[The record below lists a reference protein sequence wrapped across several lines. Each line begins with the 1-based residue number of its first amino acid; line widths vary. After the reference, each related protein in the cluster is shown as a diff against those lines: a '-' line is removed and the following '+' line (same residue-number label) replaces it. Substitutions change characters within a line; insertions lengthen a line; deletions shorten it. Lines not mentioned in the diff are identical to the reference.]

1 MWPVT
6 ALLYTIATSSRR
18 RNALLT
24 MVMIYKMHAM
34 QTRQTHHKVG
44 PLPKLAAVGMPS
56 EAAIAVDDAQ
66 PKDLE
71 VEPVTTPATLQAPP
85 VCRSPMFAR
94 RAPIPATNQRAESPV
109 TGQASGTV
117 APPIAA
123 DRAPD
128 KPEQAVDTAPFLP
141 PNIVVDVEAEHRDA
155 TARLEQAEA
164 EAANAAAVAAAKA
177 AAAAVAVV
185 SDLAGSRPV
194 TRQGLSEVLATVG
207 AALESAAT
215 QMLARSGSMD
225 RSGEQM
231 QPAIVMGA
239 EQRTELPLD
248 ACVLLTGQQ
257 QPLSPPQVVDDD
269 QHRTC
274 TQSF

>member
-1 MWPVT
+1 
-6 ALLYTIATSSRR
+6 
-18 RNALLT
+18 
-24 MVMIYKMHAM
+24 
-34 QTRQTHHKVG
+34 
-44 PLPKLAAVGMPS
+44 
-56 EAAIAVDDAQ
+56 
-66 PKDLE
+66 
-71 VEPVTTPATLQAPP
+71 
-85 VCRSPMFAR
+85 
-94 RAPIPATNQRAESPV
+94 
-109 TGQASGTV
+109 
-117 APPIAA
+117 
-123 DRAPD
+123 
-128 KPEQAVDTAPFLP
+128 
-141 PNIVVDVEAEHRDA
+141 
-155 TARLEQAEA
+155 LEQAEA

-225 RSGEQM
+225 RSGTAAASQQPVVAGGKEAQPELQAKSSQPLDAAQEAAATEQM

-239 EQRTELPLD
+239 VQRTELPLD

-269 QHRTC
+269 QQRTC